1 MLNLALMSA
10 FIPTFIFVSLTPGM
24 CMTLSMTMGLTI
36 GVRRTLWMML
46 GELAGVG
53 TVAVLAV
60 IGVAALMLKAPLFF
74 VVFKWIGGAY
84 LFWLGVQMWLSRGR
98 MAIPEE
104 GSVKP
109 REASR
114 WQLISQGYITAVA
127 NPKGWAFFMVL
138 LPPFLDDSLP
148 LAPQLTVLVIIILC
162 IEWMSL
168 MLYAS
173 GGRTLRRL
181 LTQSKNVR
189 LINRI
194 AGSLMIGVAFWLALG

>member
-1 MLNLALMSA
+1 MLNIALLSA
-10 FIPTFIFVSLTPGM
+10 FVPTFMFVSLTPGM
-24 CMTLSMTMGLTI
+24 CMTLSMTLGLTI
-36 GVRRTLWMML
+36 GVKRTLWMMV
-46 GELAGVG
+46 GELVGVG

-60 IGVAALMLKAPLFF
+60 LGVAALMLKAPMVF
-74 VVFKWIGGAY
+74 VVFKWLGGAY

-98 MAIPEE
+98 LAISEE
-104 GSVKP
+104 ND
-109 REASR
+109 ALAQQISR
-114 WQLISQGYITAVA
+114 RQLISQGFLTAVA

-138 LPPFLDDSLP
+138 LPPFLDDTLP
-148 LAPQLTVLVIIILC
+148 LAPQLTVLVIVILC

>member
-74 VVFKWIGGAY
+74 VVFKWAGGAY

-104 GSVKP
+104 GSIKP
-109 REASR
+109 REVSR
-114 WQLISQGYITAVA
+114 WQLMSQGYITAVA

-148 LAPQLTVLVIIILC
+148 MVPQLTVLVIIILC

>member
-1 MLNLALMSA
+1 MLNIALLSA
-10 FIPTFIFVSLTPGM
+10 FVPTFIFVSLTPGM
-24 CMTLSMTMGLTI
+24 CMTLSMTLGLTI
-36 GVRRTLWMML
+36 GVKRTLWMMV
-46 GELAGVG
+46 GELVGVG

-60 IGVAALMLKAPLFF
+60 IGVAALMLKAPLVF
-74 VVFKWIGGAY
+74 VAFKWLGGAY
-84 LFWLGVQMWLSRGR
+84 LFWLGIQMWLSRGR
-98 MAIPEE
+98 LAI
-104 GSVKP
+104 SDSNDAAAQQV
-109 REASR
+109 SR
-114 WQLISQGYITAVA
+114 RQLISQGFLTAVA

-138 LPPFLDDSLP
+138 LPPFLDDTLP
-148 LAPQLTVLVIIILC
+148 LAPQLTVLVIVILC

-189 LINRI
+189 VINRI